1 MLLRPES
8 RLSGSYLMASKCE
21 FENWASSGPGAGH
34 HGAAVHDWRQGGQS
48 EAASTQGRRP
58 SYADLQKQLSEAL
71 ERQTATSEVL
81 SVISSSPGE
90 LKPMFNA
97 MLENATTAEA
107 LGLTVPPTLLARA
120 DEVIE

>member
-1 MLLRPES
+1 MGRRS
-8 RLSGSYLMASKCE
+8 TT
-21 FENWASSGPGAGH
+21 
-34 HGAAVHDWRQGGQS
+34 GGKVGK
-48 EAASTQGRRP
+48 ARRRSTQGRRP

-97 MLENATTAEA
+97 MLENATTAKA